1 MRLLLFVVLLL
12 SLFLTRG
19 SIQAQSEN
27 SGEIRV
33 HLSRAEAAL
42 RVNDTA
48 TAEREFHAAL
58 SLNPHN
64 AEANTNLGIMALSR
78 GDYPSACTKFR
89 TALAAQ
95 PSLTKTEALLGICG
109 RRIGDPEA
117 AKHLEHAFSKL
128 EDPRLRTQ
136 VGMELVGIYY
146 AEGDPERAVSVTQKL
161 VELNPENPDILYAAQ
176 RLYSELADATL
187 NKLAIVAPN
196 SARMQQVIAER
207 LINAGDMP
215 SAIDHYKQALQLD
228 PRLQGVRYELAQAI
242 LESSRFDAG
251 HQADAIA
258 MAEEAE
264 KVEGKSANLECLL
277 ARIALLQDND
287 AKAGD
292 LYRQA
297 LALDPGN
304 AEAQVGLARVLMSQ
318 NKPAEARKYLLM
330 AIHSDPL
337 DTVAHYRLAM
347 VDRKLGLHEEAQ
359 KEADLSRDIKT
370 TRDNIERLYIQMHKQ
385 SRQHSEEQDTREDT
399 AN

>member
-1 MRLLLFVVLLL
+1 MKPT
-12 SLFLTRG
+12 SLFSLLIVL
-19 SIQAQSEN
+19 SASVNVAQGQSAKPT
-27 SGEIRV
+27 EIRV

-42 RVNDTA
+42 RANDTA
-48 TAEREFHAAL
+48 TAEHEFQVAL
-58 SLNPHN
+58 SLDPHN

-78 GDYPSACTKFR
+78 GDYQSACAKFR
-89 TALAAQ
+89 TALAVQ

-109 RRIGDPEA
+109 RRTKDPQA
-117 AKHLEHAFSKL
+117 AGHLEHAFGKL

-176 RLYSELADATL
+176 RLYNELADATL

-215 SAIDHYKQALQLD
+215 SAIDHYKKALQLD

-242 LESSRFDAG
+242 LETARFDAS

-258 MAEEAE
+258 MAEQAE
-264 KVEGKSANLECLL
+264 QVEGKSANLECLL
-277 ARIALLQDND
+277 ARIALLQDDD

-297 LALDPGN
+297 LTLDPEN
-304 AEAQVGLARVLMSQ
+304 AEAQVGMARVLMSQ

-330 AIHSDPL
+330 AVKSDPM

-347 VDRKLGLHEEAQ
+347 ADRKLGLHEEAQ
-359 KEADLSRDIKT
+359 KEADLSREIKT

-385 SRQHSEEQDTREDT
+385 TRQHSEEQDIKEESS
-399 AN
+399 N